1 VPEIEVRRVFATE
14 SERLRALRLEAL
26 ADPAAGIAFLETVD
40 EARARP
46 PAFWID
52 RAVCAALSDSVAQ
65 FIAETGRSWV
75 GTITV
80 LIPEPD
86 ALDYFGRPA
95 PLGRALAVAV
105 YVSPAHRG
113 AGVIDALFAAAGD
126 WAASQGCREL
136 ALDVHV
142 DNARAQ
148 AAYSRLGFR
157 PTGDEVESANGREM
171 VMVRS
176 IASG

>member
-1 VPEIEVRRVFATE
+1 MPEIEVRRVFATE

-26 ADPAAGIAFLETVD
+26 ADPAAGIAFLETAD

-46 PAFWID
+46 AAFWTE
-52 RAVCAALSDSVAQ
+52 RAIGAALSDSVAQ
-65 FIAETGRSWV
+65 FIAETARSWV
-75 GTITV
+75 GTATV
-80 LIPEPD
+80 LIPEAD
-86 ALDYFGRPA
+86 ALDYFGRPVVA
-95 PLGRALAVAV
+95 DRALVVAV

-113 AGVIDALFAAAGD
+113 GGVIDALFAAAGA

-171 VMVRS
+171 VMMRS
-176 IASG
+176 IAAG